1 MGGSEFSVL
10 TTAKWIFDAESE
22 KLRADF
28 FKHAENT
35 KIMVEVCDKSVT

>member
-35 KIMVEVCDKSVT
+35 KSWLKSVTSL